1 MVKWIKNTSEI
12 IKSYSYRFDGLDTI
26 EKIVEKLAASEMTK
40 KKLKE
45 RIKVNDLESMTFNGI
60 LKIKI
65 NYRAWGNF

>member
-1 MVKWIKNTSEI
+1 MVKWITNTSEI

-60 LKIKI
+60 LKIKK
-65 NYRAWGNF
+65 NL